1 VTASISGPMN
11 AVGPEPMTNATFT
24 ETLGR
29 VLRRPAVVPAP
40 EFALRL
46 AFGEMALG
54 TVLASQRMRPT
65 VLERSGFKF
74 AHPTLSAALRA
85 ELGLA

>member
-1 VTASISGPMN
+1 
-11 AVGPEPMTNATFT
+11 
-24 ETLGR
+24 
-29 VLRRPAVVPAP
+29 VVPAP

-65 VLERSGFKF
+65 AIERSGFTF
-74 AHPTLSAALRA
+74 THRTLTAALRA
-85 ELGLA
+85 VLGLA